1 MAGIYLHIPFCKQA
15 CHYCDF
21 HFSTSLNRVGG
32 VVAAMKKEIAL
43 QSEYLEGKP
52 VKSIYFGGGTPSL
65 LDPKHIDALIDLIHH
80 KYNVTSQAEITIEVN
95 PDDITKDLLRAY
107 KKAGVNRLSI
117 GVQSF
122 LPEVLKLFNRAH
134 GATEAIDCLVM
145 VQDAG
150 FKNYSIDLIY
160 GFNTLS
166 HDNWEWEVNMAIAM
180 EVPHISAYSLTIEP
194 KTAFGN
200 WQSKGKLDLIDDDH
214 AAHQF
219 TLLNE
224 LLEKAGYDAYEISNF
239 AKPGF
244 RSKHNSSYW
253 QGKHYVGIG
262 PSAHSFNGVSRQY
275 NIKNNALY
283 MKALEM
289 DELPYEIEILTP
301 ENKIN
306 ERIMTQ
312 LRLMEGLDLQALK
325 KDYQYDL
332 EAKQGDELRRIIKD
346 GLANIASGN
355 LILTSE
361 GKLMADG
368 IAASLFVW

>member
-65 LDPKHIDALIDLIHH
+65 LDPKHIDTLIDLIHH

-214 AAHQF
+214 AAQQF

-253 QGKHYVGIG
+253 QSKHYVGIG

-289 DELPYEIEILTP
+289 NELPYEIEILTP

-312 LRLMEGLDLQALK
+312 LRLMEGLDLLALK

-346 GLANIASGN
+346 GLANIANGN
-355 LILTSE
+355 LILTPE

>member
-214 AAHQF
+214 AAQQF

-253 QGKHYVGIG
+253 QSKHYVGIG

-289 DELPYEIEILTP
+289 NELPYEIEILTP

-312 LRLMEGLDLQALK
+312 LRLMEGLDLLALK

-346 GLANIASGN
+346 GLANIANGN
-355 LILTSE
+355 LILTPE